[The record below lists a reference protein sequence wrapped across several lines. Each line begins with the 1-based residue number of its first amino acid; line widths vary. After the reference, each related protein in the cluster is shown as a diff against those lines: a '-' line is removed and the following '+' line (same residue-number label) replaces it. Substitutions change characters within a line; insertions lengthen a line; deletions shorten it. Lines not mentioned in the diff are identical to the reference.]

1 MNALDNKNGSFH
13 YSKAWTICHYQEFNE
28 TNRLFFDPKVP
39 AIFSS
44 VNHFPNCAARESFIQ
59 SNIQKQALD
68 LMGEKKKTLNIRTK
82 PFRSLF
88 SIKYSLLI
96 VILFRDLLFSSY
108 EKISC

>member
-44 VNHFPNCAARESFIQ
+44 VNHFLKFAVRESFIQ
-59 SNIQKQALD
+59 GNIQIQAPD
-68 LMGEKKKTLNIRTK
+68 LMKKKQNK
-82 PFRSLF
+82 PSA
-88 SIKYSLLI
+88 ITY
-96 VILFRDLLFSSY
+96 
-108 EKISC
+108 

>member
-44 VNHFPNCAARESFIQ
+44 VNHFPKCAVKESFIQ
-59 SNIQKQALD
+59 SNTQKQAPD
-68 LMGEKKKTLNIRTK
+68 LMKRKKKAKFQPLNIRTWLFK
-82 PFRSLF
+82 SLISIKCSLF
-88 SIKYSLLI
+88 II
-96 VILFRDLLFSSY
+96 ILVFIF
-108 EKISC
+108 

>member
-44 VNHFPNCAARESFIQ
+44 VNHSLKFVVRESFIQ
-59 SNIQKQALD
+59 SNIQIQAPD
-68 LMGEKKKTLNIRTK
+68 LMKKKQNK
-82 PFRSLF
+82 PSAMN
-88 SIKYSLLI
+88 Y
-96 VILFRDLLFSSY
+96 
-108 EKISC
+108 